1 MTSDQFCL
9 KWNNYQANIV
19 CALGNLKL
27 DEDFVD
33 VTLSCEGR
41 TIKAHKVILSAC
53 SSYFKNVFKENPC
66 QHPVVILKDIRYVDL
81 ESLVKYMYAGQVYIK
96 QDQLGRFLK
105 TAEALQVKGL
115 AEHPNISSK
124 VEKDDEDEEEEE
136 EEEELE
142 MKGFI
147 HHQQISFPQSEQ
159 QLVTIP
165 PNTMNNFTTPL
176 HLPAFNH
183 PTPPSPSLSPSSST
197 SSSLPSPGKPV
208 LSPIKVPTPPTPSYS
223 LKRTSFTTLAQYLS
237 GSPAVKSISPPLD
250 CMAKR
255 RKTTPKRYDTNL
267 PAYLQ
272 NGNMYQSTSLS
283 ASPAS
288 PPNSNST
295 EGGHGSEKDSLEVNE
310 ESDMEM
316 AEHSGLTKSPHYG
329 NVAHGSDSNEDKIKL
344 DGDDSNDELVI
355 AEKTDQNHFGETLD
369 LSNRKKDTFFKVNM
383 DSNIVQTSLP
393 LVSPTTSLIH
403 SHIATNAVLEA
414 ALKGTERDRSKD
426 RIGDKSELAGSQ
438 NFTTLAESLSR
449 QVAISQS
456 NQEASESAPTA
467 PTHPRNRWR
476 CMQPRVCNYC
486 WKTFSNSFNLKQH
499 IVNVHIQSQGVS
511 CNVCDKV
518 VKNKWYLRKHLV
530 TAHGAPLK
538 RSKGATGGTNAEDK
552 VSNTE
557 TNDNLEK
564 LKIEINQEELDV
576 VSN

>member
-53 SSYFKNVFKENPC
+53 SAYFKNVFKENPC
-66 QHPVVILKDIRYVDL
+66 QHPVVILKDVRHVDL

-124 VEKDDEDEEEEE
+124 VEKEEDDEEEEE
-136 EEEELE
+136 EEEME
-142 MKGFI
+142 GYI
-147 HHQQISFPQSEQ
+147 QQQQIPFPQPVQ
-159 QLVTIP
+159 QLMSIP
-165 PNTMNNFTTPL
+165 SNTMNHFTTPL

-208 LSPIKVPTPPTPSYS
+208 ASPIKVPTPPTPSYS

-237 GSPAVKSISPPLD
+237 GSPSVKSISPPLD

-255 RKTTPKRYDTNL
+255 KKTTPKRYDTNL

-272 NGNMYQSTSLS
+272 TGNMYQSCSLS

-316 AEHSGLTKSPHYG
+316 VEHSGLTKSPHYG
-329 NVAHGSDSNEDKIKL
+329 NVTHGSDSNDDKMKL
-344 DGDDSNDELVI
+344 DGEDSNDELVI
-355 AEKTDQNHFGETLD
+355 AEKSDQHHFGETLD
-369 LSNRKKDTFFKVNM
+369 LSNRKKDGVYKVNM
-383 DSNIVQTSLP
+383 DSNFVQTALP
-393 LVSPTTSLIH
+393 LVSPSTSLIH
-403 SHIATNAVLEA
+403 SHIATSAVLEA
-414 ALKGTERDRSKD
+414 ALKGSERDRSKD
-426 RIGDKSELAGSQ
+426 RNGEKSELNGPRNSSVIG
-438 NFTTLAESLSR
+438 NCPHCKKEYSNLSSLKYHVRLVHSE
-449 QVAISQS
+449 AS
-456 NQEASESAPTA
+456 NQLCCFLCPAAFVSRPSFKE
-467 PTHPRNRWR
+467 HLLKNHGVRN
-476 CMQPRVCNYC
+476 
-486 WKTFSNSFNLKQH
+486 H
-499 IVNVHIQSQGVS
+499 
-511 CNVCDKV
+511 
-518 VKNKWYLRKHLV
+518 
-530 TAHGAPLK
+530 
-538 RSKGATGGTNAEDK
+538 
-552 VSNTE
+552 
-557 TNDNLEK
+557 
-564 LKIEINQEELDV
+564 
-576 VSN
+576 

>member
-66 QHPVVILKDIRYVDL
+66 QHPVVILKDVRHVDL

-105 TAEALQVKGL
+105 TAEALQIKGL

-124 VEKDDEDEEEEE
+124 VEKDDEEEEEEDEEEEE
-136 EEEELE
+136 E
-142 MKGFI
+142 FN
-147 HHQQISFPQSEQ
+147 HQQQIPFSQPVQ
-159 QLVTIP
+159 QLMAIP
-165 PNTMNNFTTPL
+165 PLTVNNFSTPL
-176 HLPAFNH
+176 HLPAFHH
-183 PTPPSPSLSPSSST
+183 PTPPSPSLSPSSSI

-237 GSPAVKSISPPLD
+237 GSPSVKSISPPLD

-272 NGNMYQSTSLS
+272 TGNMYQSSSLS

-295 EGGHGSEKDSLEVNE
+295 EGGQGSEKDSLEVNE
-310 ESDMEM
+310 ESEMEM
-316 AEHSGLTKSPHYG
+316 IDHSGLTKSPHYG
-329 NVAHGSDSNEDKIKL
+329 NSSHGSDCNDDKMKL
-344 DGDDSNDELVI
+344 DGEDSNDELVI
-355 AEKTDQNHFGETLD
+355 AERSDQHIFGETLD
-369 LSNRKKDTFFKVNM
+369 LSKRKNDGTYKVNM
-383 DSNIVQTSLP
+383 DTNFGQTNLP
-393 LVSPTTSLIH
+393 LVSPSTSLIH
-403 SHIATNAVLEA
+403 THIATNAVLEA
-414 ALKGTERDRSKD
+414 ALKGSERDRTKD
-426 RIGDKSELAGSQ
+426 RNGEKSEQNGSK
-438 NFTTLAESLSR
+438 NSSVRGNCPHCKKEYSNLSSLKYHVRLIHSE
-449 QVAISQS
+449 AS
-456 NQEASESAPTA
+456 NQLCCFLCPS
-467 PTHPRNRWR
+467 
-476 CMQPRVCNYC
+476 
-486 WKTFSNSFNLKQH
+486 TFVRRQAFKEHLLNKH
-499 IVNVHIQSQGVS
+499 G
-511 CNVCDKV
+511 
-518 VKNKWYLRKHLV
+518 VKNH
-530 TAHGAPLK
+530 
-538 RSKGATGGTNAEDK
+538 
-552 VSNTE
+552 
-557 TNDNLEK
+557 
-564 LKIEINQEELDV
+564 
-576 VSN
+576 